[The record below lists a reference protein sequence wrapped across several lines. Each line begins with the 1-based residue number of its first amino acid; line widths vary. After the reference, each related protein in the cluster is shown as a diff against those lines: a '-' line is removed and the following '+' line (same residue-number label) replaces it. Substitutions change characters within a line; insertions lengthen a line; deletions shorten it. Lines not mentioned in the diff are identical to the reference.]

1 MMILKDWVKINFLK
15 DKKTAEDEAKHIKT
29 LIESYLYPDRFTM
42 PLTLQFELT
51 SHCNVHCKHCY
62 NVSGE
67 NNSKP
72 DSMTPEKWK
81 DFSRYIVS
89 HGGIFQCIIS
99 GGEPLL
105 LGDDLFEIMDI
116 LHDDGT
122 AFLVISNCLLMT
134 REKAKRFTKYRY
146 KWFQVSIDGVTSE
159 RHDTFRQMQG
169 SWDAAVKAVF
179 MLSNNGIPVT
189 VAHTVT
195 PENLNE
201 VDSMCSLAYELGAS
215 GIILGEV
222 MPSGRSWL
230 NPEILM
236 NREQR
241 NILNELITLNVQ
253 KYSGRMSV
261 QRSSGTKIQLM
272 RGMNT
277 PTSGAIIRPNGDI
290 RLDCVAPFVIG
301 NVIDNDFYEV
311 WNSKAHDAWKRSEV
325 LEYINSWENEDE
337 INHGLKNYFDS
348 DVRL

>member
-1 MMILKDWVKINFLK
+1 MKINFLK
-15 DKKTAEDEAKHIKT
+15 DKKAANDEVQNIRT
-29 LIESYLYPDRFTM
+29 LIANGLYPERFTM

-67 NNSKP
+67 NNSQP
-72 DSMTPEKWK
+72 DPMTPERWK
-81 DFSRYIVS
+81 DFARYLVS

-105 LGDDLFEIMDI
+105 LGDDLFAIMDI

-122 AFLVISNCLLMT
+122 SFLVISNCLLMT

-146 KWFQVSIDGVTSE
+146 KWFQVSIDGVSRE
-159 RHDTFRQMQG
+159 RHDEFRQRAG

-179 MLSNNGIPVT
+179 MLVNLGIPVT
-189 VAHTVT
+189 IAHTVT
-195 PENLNE
+195 PESLGE
-201 VDSMCSLAYELGAS
+201 VDAMCDLAYSLGAS

-222 MPSGRSWL
+222 MPSGRTWL

-236 NREQR
+236 TREQR
-241 NILNELITLNVQ
+241 NILSEAVNANIQ
-253 KYSGRMSV
+253 KYVGRMQV
-261 QRSSGTKIQLM
+261 QRSAGTKIQLL
-272 RGMNT
+272 RAKDTPNT
-277 PTSGAIIRPNGDI
+277 GAIIRPNGDI

-301 NVIDNDFYEV
+301 NVIDEDFCEV
-311 WNSKAHDAWKRSEV
+311 WKAKAADVWSRPEV
-325 LEYINSWENEDE
+325 EEYAASWEDYEE
-337 INHGLKNYFDS
+337 VNHGIRNYYDA